1 MDKNYLGK
9 EVYQAQMDELRNNHR
24 SWKKERQ
31 EQKTPFFMVYKDFMD
46 LYLKDISAGSL
57 KLYLYLGFHV
67 NSFTGECWV
76 STEKIAEF
84 FGNDPRSVRKW
95 ISELETLGL
104 IKRIQMGFKRVSN
117 TFLLPYWKA
126 IESIESESESTIET
140 NEENTHIPEDK
151 L

>member
-9 EVYQAQMDELRNNHR
+9 EFYQSQMDELRDNHR

-31 EQKTPFFMVYKDFMD
+31 TQKSSFFMVYTDFMD
-46 LYLKDISAGSL
+46 LYLKDVSGGAL
-57 KLYLYLGFHV
+57 KLYLFLGFHV

-76 STEKIAEF
+76 STEKIADF

-95 ISELETLGL
+95 ISELESLGL

-117 TFLLPYWKA
+117 TFLLPYWKSV
-126 IESIESESESTIET
+126 ESSIDINNET
-140 NEENTHIPEDK
+140 LPIPEDN